1 MILKLSNSI
10 TKSSKTSGAVST
22 EKGFLITRNARTA
35 TKWVF
40 NNIKMKICFFFG
52 IFLVQLFLWFAL
64 LFGLFSVWVLIK
76 MFSSTKILITHAIK
90 GFHRISTRLFTK
102 NYDGARNIFA
112 IRGLSKFRPEQSWVD
127 GLGNYAVP
135 WTLRCHFALNN
146 QLTGLAVVNWVKY
159 KGLRIKSH
167 SGKLHSSVA
176 LWSCSVNILKLNC
189 LHTLPGGN
197 YGRVLD
203 SCLRFTCLK
212 ITLKFSA
219 LRIFI
224 TLAFR
229 VSNLCV
235 NISMSM
241 ARIRAKFGFGSRKTR
256 EHCIRKPRKPINWD
270 SAVPDRIRDPIHSFQ
285 SRSSGQSSGIRIL
298 SVD

>member
-102 NYDGARNIFA
+102 NYDGARNVFA
-112 IRGLSKFRPEQSWVD
+112 IRGLSKFRPKQSWVD

-159 KGLRIKSH
+159 KGLNQKPFRKAAFKRRFMKLLGKHLETELFAHSARWKLWKGARLLFALYVFEDHFKVFSSSAFHNSRIPSFQPVRQHFHVDEKDS
-167 SGKLHSSVA
+167 SRVWLRFKENKRTLHS
-176 LWSCSVNILKLNC
+176 
-189 LHTLPGGN
+189 
-197 YGRVLD
+197 
-203 SCLRFTCLK
+203 
-212 ITLKFSA
+212 
-219 LRIFI
+219 
-224 TLAFR
+224 
-229 VSNLCV
+229 
-235 NISMSM
+235 
-241 ARIRAKFGFGSRKTR
+241 KT
-256 EHCIRKPRKPINWD
+256 
-270 SAVPDRIRDPIHSFQ
+270 
-285 SRSSGQSSGIRIL
+285 
-298 SVD
+298 